1 MSIEDKIEF
10 VIIGE
15 NPNFTAEELKAELIK
30 KWSEKNDN
38 VSNNHK

>member
-38 VSNNHK
+38 VSNTHK